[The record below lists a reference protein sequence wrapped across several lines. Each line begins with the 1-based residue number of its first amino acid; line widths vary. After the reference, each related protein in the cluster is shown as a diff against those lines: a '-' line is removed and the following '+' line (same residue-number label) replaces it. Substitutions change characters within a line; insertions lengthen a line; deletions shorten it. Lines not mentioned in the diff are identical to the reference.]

1 MNFDKLLLSLQR
13 ITRSG
18 NYRPE
23 VDGLRFI
30 AIAIVLV
37 GHFTE
42 RSLRFYGRGV
52 DSILHDFLSLIAVPA
67 SGVLLF
73 FAISSF
79 IIASQFQRR
88 KVDFPTYLRGFF
100 VRRVSRIYP
109 PYLIVIVAT
118 WLILLTT
125 GIEIPGLRRLSG
137 GDTSLNTSFIAS
149 VFYANGLA
157 LYEYPKLFGPGW
169 SLEIEIQFY
178 IIAPFLLASYFLCKN
193 KMARLVIG
201 FAILLVSMAF
211 NIAIFEVSRSES
223 VIWWTVAA
231 YFPYFW
237 LGILLVDVGLRRI
250 DGRWGVVADVLAWLG
265 VALLFYSPHLDAGW
279 MKVFVRVASIAM
291 IFVGSQSGGSF
302 QRVISY
308 GAIPIIGGACYS
320 IYLLHLQIFHLFY
333 AALHRVAPNLG
344 LGEATLLGLLLV
356 VPAMLAVSM
365 TFYAVVERPFM
376 QPTWNARVAGL
387 FNVGALQSTFGKFSR
402 LFSRG
407 SS

>member
-125 GIEIPGLRRLSG
+125 GIEVPGLPRLSG

-169 SLEIEIQFY
+169 SL
-178 IIAPFLLASYFLCKN
+178 
-193 KMARLVIG
+193 
-201 FAILLVSMAF
+201 
-211 NIAIFEVSRSES
+211 
-223 VIWWTVAA
+223 
-231 YFPYFW
+231 
-237 LGILLVDVGLRRI
+237 
-250 DGRWGVVADVLAWLG
+250 
-265 VALLFYSPHLDAGW
+265 
-279 MKVFVRVASIAM
+279 
-291 IFVGSQSGGSF
+291 
-302 QRVISY
+302 
-308 GAIPIIGGACYS
+308 
-320 IYLLHLQIFHLFY
+320 
-333 AALHRVAPNLG
+333 
-344 LGEATLLGLLLV
+344 
-356 VPAMLAVSM
+356 
-365 TFYAVVERPFM
+365 
-376 QPTWNARVAGL
+376 
-387 FNVGALQSTFGKFSR
+387 
-402 LFSRG
+402 
-407 SS
+407 